1 MGYAVHR
8 FASYVSGFL
17 FRSPGIPDGSGQ
29 MELTK
34 KVNTCRYRQTLA
46 NDVILRRSNARIQ
59 LNVEKT
65 KEMAIMSFLFTDN
78 RHDIND

>member
-1 MGYAVHR
+1 
-8 FASYVSGFL
+8 
-17 FRSPGIPDGSGQ
+17 

-34 KVNTCRYRQTLA
+34 KVNTYRYRQTQA

-65 KEMAIMSFLFTDN
+65 KEIAFMSFLFTDN